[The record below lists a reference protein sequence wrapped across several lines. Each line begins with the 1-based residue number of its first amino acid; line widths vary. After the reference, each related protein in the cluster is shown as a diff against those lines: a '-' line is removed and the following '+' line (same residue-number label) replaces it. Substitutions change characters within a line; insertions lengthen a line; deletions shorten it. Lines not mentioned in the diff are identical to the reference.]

1 MKNTVEPLIIII
13 EGYKFDITSYVDKHP
28 GGASIL
34 KKFNGKD
41 ATKAFNAIKGHD
53 ESTVID
59 MLDKFCIGKAL

>member
-1 MKNTVEPLIIII
+1 MKMKNKIIITI
-13 EGYKFDITSYVDKHP
+13 EGYKFDITSYVDQHP

-41 ATKAFNAIKGHD
+41 ATEAFNAIKGHD

-59 MLDKFCIGKAL
+59 MLDKFCIGKA